1 MKHLHFA
8 IASIVDA
15 NTGFGLSHGG
25 GKVDYEAGEKVA
37 RELRS
42 SSVHD
47 FFGAIGGIVR
57 DAVTAQR
64 EKARQRRALEELSN
78 LSDYYLDDVGLT
90 RGDIAA
96 VRLGLTSLETLDSD
110 RRARL
115 AVAPLDYIDT
125 ETVDDSARDTE
136 AVNEAE
142 YGASK
147 CA

>member
-25 GKVDYEAGEKVA
+25 KVDYEAGKKVA

-42 SSVHD
+42 SSVHGL
-47 FFGAIGGIVR
+47 FGAIGGIVR
-57 DAVTAQR
+57 DAVTARR

-78 LSDYYLDDVGLT
+78 LSDHYLDDIGLT

-96 VRLGLTSLETLDSD
+96 VRLGRTSLEALDSN

-115 AVAPLDYIDT
+115 AVAPLDFIDT
-125 ETVDDSARDTE
+125 ETVDDSTREAE